1 MRALSCA
8 HNRSHR
14 LGKRRSSLRNS
25 TVLAR
30 IAGSWQSGAC
40 YVQRAENP
48 RALAFFPSPPPLPLS
63 SPPFFI
69 IICDPP
75 LFSFSLSLSL
85 SLSKP
90 IPFAFFGRSSRKQNE
105 APPRSRFHTSSLL
118 SPYLFLARKSSRHL
132 HNTLGDVLFF
142 LTIFVHIH
150 SSHFRRVDTL
160 FLFSFSFFFSLSSFF
175 FFF

>member
-1 MRALSCA
+1 MAKRCVLRSTSGKPSC
-8 HNRSHR
+8 
-14 LGKRRSSLRNS
+14 
-25 TVLAR
+25 T
-30 IAGSWQSGAC
+30 C
-40 YVQRAENP
+40 
-48 RALAFFPSPPPLPLS
+48 FFPLPSSSSPLLSAVLYYHLRSPPLYS
-63 SPPFFI
+63 
-69 IICDPP
+69 
-75 LFSFSLSLSL
+75 SL

-160 FLFSFSFFFSLSSFF
+160 FFFFLSLSSFF
-175 FFF
+175 FFLRACVHRANYEEGVEEEWNIGQ

>member
-1 MRALSCA
+1 MHLLFSPPLLFP
-8 HNRSHR
+8 S
-14 LGKRRSSLRNS
+14 LLRRSLLSF
-25 TVLAR
+25 A
-30 IAGSWQSGAC
+30 I
-40 YVQRAENP
+40 P
-48 RALAFFPSPPPLPLS
+48 PS
-63 SPPFFI
+63 
-69 IICDPP
+69 
-75 LFSFSLSLSL
+75 SLSLFL

-160 FLFSFSFFFSLSSFF
+160 FLFSFSFFLSLSLIFLFF
-175 FFF
+175 LRACVHRANYEEGVEEEWNIGQ

>member
-1 MRALSCA
+1 MRVTFNERKTLVHLLFSPP
-8 HNRSHR
+8 
-14 LGKRRSSLRNS
+14 LL
-25 TVLAR
+25 L
-30 IAGSWQSGAC
+30 
-40 YVQRAENP
+40 
-48 RALAFFPSPPPLPLS
+48 FPSPLRRSLLSFAIPPS
-63 SPPFFI
+63 
-69 IICDPP
+69 
-75 LFSFSLSLSL
+75 SLSLFL

-175 FFF
+175 FFFKSVCA

>member
-1 MRALSCA
+1 MRVTFNERKTLVHLLFSPP
-8 HNRSHR
+8 
-14 LGKRRSSLRNS
+14 LL
-25 TVLAR
+25 L
-30 IAGSWQSGAC
+30 
-40 YVQRAENP
+40 
-48 RALAFFPSPPPLPLS
+48 FPSPLRRSLLSFAIPPS
-63 SPPFFI
+63 S
-69 IICDPP
+69 
-75 LFSFSLSLSL
+75 LSLSLSL

>member
-1 MRALSCA
+1 MAKRCVLRSTSGKPSC
-8 HNRSHR
+8 
-14 LGKRRSSLRNS
+14 
-25 TVLAR
+25 T
-30 IAGSWQSGAC
+30 C
-40 YVQRAENP
+40 
-48 RALAFFPSPPPLPLS
+48 FFPLPSSS
-63 SPPFFI
+63 SPLLSAVLYY
-69 IICDPP
+69 P
-75 LFSFSLSLSL
+75 LRSPSLLFL

>member
-1 MRALSCA
+1 MRVTFNERKTLVHLLFSPP
-8 HNRSHR
+8 
-14 LGKRRSSLRNS
+14 LL
-25 TVLAR
+25 L
-30 IAGSWQSGAC
+30 
-40 YVQRAENP
+40 
-48 RALAFFPSPPPLPLS
+48 FPSPLRRSLLSFAIPPS
-63 SPPFFI
+63 
-69 IICDPP
+69 
-75 LFSFSLSLSL
+75 SLSLSL